1 MISENSNPFN
11 ITKAVDFSDSEI
23 VSFWVDITDDK
34 ENSGFSRLIK
44 PTSPMPMYILGGK
57 GSGKTHLM
65 RYFSFACQSL
75 RNSKDVASGIAN
87 EGYLGAYVLCGG
99 ISADR
104 FKGKNKSDELW
115 DDVFA
120 YSLELWLSQILLENV
135 INGKF
140 IETTENEQSLLKKIA
155 HLFGKSDQFEK
166 LPDVLEHLRK
176 LQLNVDRSVNN
187 ILLKNEFNLHIEFS
201 RGQLIYGLPSAL
213 RSCIPMLSNCLMV
226 YLIDEFE
233 NLSKRQQKYINTL
246 VRERKEGSSFK
257 VGSRLYGIKTH
268 QTFSDNEENKEGS
281 EFEYLYVDTQLRK
294 DEKIYRDFSLKLIS
308 SRLNRSGLANFAED
322 LPTKALQQDLGSHFS
337 ERTVEELARTAT
349 GKYGD
354 EHAPW
359 LDDLFEKLERGLR
372 SGASPGIN
380 DLNDIKEIITCLRQ
394 TDKALLE
401 KLNCFQLFKDWSK
414 NHNLLKSAQEVNKD
428 CSRFIEG
435 DRDSRYADTYNK
447 FKLDLLAQ
455 LLRTAGYPQKYI
467 GLDTLIKMS
476 WGVPRHLF
484 IILKNIFAW
493 SDFKGERPF
502 TGGIISEDAQVS
514 GVSES
519 ANWFFEDSRSFGPKG
534 HRIQVGVERLATLL
548 RTIRFSDK
556 PSECSPSSF
565 SCDFSSISEPAI
577 NLIKDAERWSLL
589 VNAGRRRHK
598 NSKRMLNQFQLNR
611 MLAPKWDL
619 PIARRGVVELSP
631 VEIEAIFV
639 TADDTD
645 FSKILDRRS
654 SRMEAPFFQKKSDDR
669 ELDLFA
675 NPEHND

>member
-1 MISENSNPFN
+1 MISEISNPFN

-23 VSFWVDITDDK
+23 VSFWVDITDDQ
-34 ENSGFSRLIK
+34 ENSGFGRLIK

-65 RYFSFACQSL
+65 RYYSFACQAL
-75 RNSKDVASGIAN
+75 RNSKNVANGIAT
-87 EGYLGAYVLCGG
+87 EGYLGAYMLCGG

-104 FKGKNKSDELW
+104 FKGKNLSDELW

-140 IETTENEQSLLKKIA
+140 VETTDTEQNILKGIA
-155 HLFGKSDQFEK
+155 HLFGGSNQFKK
-166 LPDVLEHLRK
+166 LPDVLQHLRE

-187 ILLKNEFNLHIEFS
+187 IRFQDEFNLNIEFS
-201 RGQLIYGLPSAL
+201 RGQLIYGLPCVL
-213 RSCIPMLSNCLMV
+213 RNCIPKLSNCLIV

-233 NLSKRQQKYINTL
+233 NLSERQQKYINTL

-257 VGSRLYGIKTH
+257 VGARLYGVKTH
-268 QTFSDNEENKEGS
+268 QTFSDDEENKEGS

-308 SRLNRSGLANFAED
+308 SRLNRNNLTSFSKDISIKE
-322 LPTKALQQDLGSHFS
+322 LQEQLSSHFS
-337 ERTVEELARTAT
+337 ERTAEELAQTAT
-349 GKYGD
+349 AKYKS
-354 EHAPW
+354 EYAPW
-359 LDDLFEKLERGLR
+359 LDDLSEKLERGLKL
-372 SGASPGIN
+372 GAAPGIN
-380 DLNDIKEIITCLRQ
+380 DQNDTKEIVAYIKR
-394 TDKALLE
+394 TDEVLLE
-401 KLNCFQLFKDWSK
+401 KLNCLQLFKDWSK
-414 NHNLLKSAQEVNKD
+414 NHNLLKSAQEVHKD
-428 CSRFIEG
+428 CSLFIEG
-435 DRDSRYADTYNK
+435 ERDSRYANTYNK

-455 LLRTAGYPQKYI
+455 VLRSAGYPQRYI

-493 SDFKGERPF
+493 SDFKGEKPF
-502 TGGIISEDAQVS
+502 TGGFISEDAQVS

-534 HRIQVGVERLATLL
+534 HRIQVGVERLSTLL

-565 SCDFSSISEPAI
+565 SCNFSSISETAI

-619 PIARRGVVELSP
+619 PIARRGVVELSS

-645 FSKILDRRS
+645 FSQILDRRS
-654 SRMEAPFFQKKSDDR
+654 SRMEAPLFSRKSDG
-669 ELDLFA
+669 EEMDLFS
-675 NPEHND
+675 NS